1 MRFSGNRMWRNSERA
16 RREWNCFCTKQKLLF
31 SLFRTISCFSF
42 CHPLRHH
49 TLSDRWPVDFFFLLI
64 LPLLLPTVALRCR
77 CCCCWRTPLVTS
89 IEHLILFLY
98 SIPYFFFV
106 FVQFLYNSLC
116 ICCMLCV
123 CVWNG
128 IWDMLPYFSQALLRP
143 VVMTIRFEIPFRPL
157 AFGQLNRWISPL
169 FLPMPSVQCRQ

>member
-1 MRFSGNRMWRNSERA
+1 MLCSMCCGCDFRVTECGETASEREGSETVFA
-16 RREWNCFCTKQKLLF
+16 RSKSCYFLCFVQ
-31 SLFRTISCFSF
+31 SLVSPFAIHFVI
-42 CHPLRHH
+42 

-128 IWDMLPYFSQALLRP
+128 I
-143 VVMTIRFEIPFRPL
+143 
-157 AFGQLNRWISPL
+157 
-169 FLPMPSVQCRQ
+169 